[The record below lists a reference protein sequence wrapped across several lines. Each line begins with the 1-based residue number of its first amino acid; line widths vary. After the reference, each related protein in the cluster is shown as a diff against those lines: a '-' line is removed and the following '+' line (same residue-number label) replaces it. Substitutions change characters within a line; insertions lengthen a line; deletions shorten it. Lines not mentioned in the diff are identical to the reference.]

1 MTTAAIAT
9 VMSALRKPRCSLDVF
24 HPCIR
29 DGLGAKS
36 PLDPASCG
44 LDTATVPRDTSY
56 PTGKTPSPAGKISPH
71 SDESNPQRETSEAGQ
86 TGLRFQRGEPI
97 PSSRQ
102 DDHIHIISARALRT
116 RIESLETRCDWYE
129 RELQNLAHEATQ
141 SKSESP
147 RAYKSSGGRDINV
160 ADVSSEP
167 DSHTP
172 VKMKQRQRRLVRSV
186 GSSIDPLLSDASAK
200 TRSRQRRALDL
211 GISGTPKFKFD
222 YGNGTTTRPKLV
234 RLQDRWRR
242 IGRQ

>member
-1 MTTAAIAT
+1 MTTTAIAT

-102 DDHIHIISARALRT
+102 DDHIHIISARSYTRWIQHHIDALFIGGILLFWLVALCCY
-116 RIESLETRCDWYE
+116 RIAWDEHS
-129 RELQNLAHEATQ
+129 EAGRRPQ
-141 SKSESP
+141 SILP
-147 RAYKSSGGRDINV
+147 I
-160 ADVSSEP
+160 
-167 DSHTP
+167 
-172 VKMKQRQRRLVRSV
+172 
-186 GSSIDPLLSDASAK
+186 
-200 TRSRQRRALDL
+200 
-211 GISGTPKFKFD
+211 
-222 YGNGTTTRPKLV
+222 
-234 RLQDRWRR
+234 
-242 IGRQ
+242 

>member
-1 MTTAAIAT
+1 MTTTAIAT

-71 SDESNPQRETSEAGQ
+71 SDRSNPQRETSEAGQ

-102 DDHIHIISARALRT
+102 DDHIHIIPARALRT